1 MKDIKISIRSQFR
14 ASHYHKGSLSEPLHD
29 HTFKYIITL
38 KGPLNDE
45 GFLVDFREVED
56 YLRELNKNLSMKILN
71 DIIPLST
78 TENVAIFLFNKVK
91 EKFPQ
96 VCKIQ
101 VFEKENYSV
110 TYEE

>member
-1 MKDIKISIRSQFR
+1 M
-14 ASHYHKGSLSEPLHD
+14 HD
-29 HTFKYIITL
+29 HTFVYIVTL

-45 GFLVDFREVED
+45 GFLVDFREVEN
-56 YLRELNKNLSMKILN
+56 YLLGTNKHLASQILNKV
-71 DIIPLST
+71 IPSGT
-78 TENVAIFLFNKVK
+78 TEAVAIYLFDKVK

-110 TYEE
+110 TYEG

>member
-1 MKDIKISIRSQFR
+1 MKEIKISIKSQFR
-14 ASHYHKGSLSEPLHD
+14 ASHYHKGSLSEPLHG
-29 HTFKYIITL
+29 HTFVYIVTL

-56 YLRELNKNLSMKILN
+56 FLRIINKNLSMKVLN
-71 DIIPLST
+71 KIIPLST
-78 TENVAIFLFNKVK
+78 TEALAISLFKTIK

-96 VCKIQ
+96 LCKIQ

>member
-1 MKDIKISIRSQFR
+1 MKEIKISIQSQFR

-29 HTFKYIITL
+29 HTFKYVITL
-38 KGPLNDE
+38 KGPLNEE
-45 GFLVDFREVED
+45 GFLVDFRDVEK
-56 YLRELNKNLSMKILN
+56 YLQDLNKSFSMKILN
-71 DIIPLST
+71 NIIPLST
-78 TENVAIFLFNKVK
+78 TEAVAIFLFDKIK

-110 TYEE
+110 TYEG